1 MGTREMLAVS
11 AKQRQNRDMRFRAF
25 LALATTS
32 VAGLAAVVACT
43 TDYQKGEGDPAYG
56 APNALENQK
65 PPRPTLESAGA
76 EGGASGSSGSAN
88 TPKCVQGGGTLVDG
102 GPCAVSFKN
111 DVLKI
116 FGTAAAPSQACG
128 VTDCHG
134 GTTPPAQPPIE
145 PGTPAETYAAFQAF
159 TAAGKPYINPCS
171 IDPAA
176 STILCNVQATACG
189 SKMPKGGGQI
199 AAADLTKI
207 ETWVKCGAPNN

>member
-1 MGTREMLAVS
+1 MLAVG
-11 AKQRQNRDMRFRAF
+11 AKQRQNRAMRFRAF

-65 PPRPTLESAGA
+65 PPRPTLESVGG
-76 EGGASGSSGSAN
+76 EGGAGSTSGSSS
-88 TPKCVQGGGTLVDG
+88 TPKCVQGGGKLVDG

-111 DVLKI
+111 DVLRI
-116 FGTAAAPSQACG
+116 FGTAAAPSQACN

-134 GTTPPAQPPIE
+134 GKTPPAQPAIE
-145 PGTPAETYAAFQAF
+145 PATPEETYNAFQAF

-171 IDPAA
+171 TDPTA
-176 STILCNVQATACG
+176 SSIHCNVAATACG

-199 AAADLTKI
+199 AADDLTKI